1 MHRDF
6 NLFPFRPME
15 VANDRQ
21 LPFDP
26 FGLVLRS
33 AHSML
38 NTIAS
43 KPFLTSVDKVLTCLL
58 ATTTKICTIAWSRQD
73 HSLSPS
79 HQQHAVISMRHTCLH
94 VESATNLI
102 LRLIIC
108 LYTCSAINFQGYCI
122 CPVSCYTLLSRFQLP
137 WQLSGCLNTTTLF
150 MVSKNECIIWHI

>member
-15 VANDRQ
+15 AASKRQ

-94 VESATNLI
+94 VEPATNLI

-122 CPVSCYTLLSRFQLP
+122 CQVSCYTLLSRFRLP
-137 WQLSGCLNTTTLF
+137 WPLSWCLYTITLF
-150 MVSKNECIIWHI
+150 MVSNNKCIIWHI

>member
-1 MHRDF
+1 MHRNF
-6 NLFPFRPME
+6 NLFPFWPME
-15 VANDRQ
+15 AATVRQ

-94 VESATNLI
+94 VEPATNLAQ
-102 LRLIIC
+102 RLIIC

-122 CPVSCYTLLSRFQLP
+122 CQVSCYTLLSSLQLP
-137 WQLSGCLNTTTLF
+137 LPLSWCLHTTTLF
-150 MVSKNECIIWHI
+150 VVSDECTIGHI